1 MFLSSLGPA
10 IVTKRLCWWH
20 EKDVC
25 FWSSRSKPAAQNKQ
39 NIAQIL
45 FLEYISAKGEEVC
58 NPIILEQEW
67 YRKGFLVKSPKHA
80 EVNLDVPL
88 QQPSFL

>member
-1 MFLSSLGPA
+1 
-10 IVTKRLCWWH
+10 VTERLNWWH

-25 FWSSRSKPAAQNKQ
+25 FWSSQSRPVALYKQ

-58 NPIILEQEW
+58 NPLLEQEW
-67 YRKGFLVKSPKHA
+67 YCKGFVVKSPKHA